1 MRSDRYVLLERI
13 GVGGMAEVFRASVR
27 GAEGFERP
35 IAIKR
40 ILPELSQ
47 DADFVRMFVDEAKIA
62 VQLQHPNI
70 VQIFDLGR
78 EGGEYF
84 IAMELVHGKDLR
96 AIQVRAR
103 QAGAKLPLAVSLHI
117 VMKVCEALHHA
128 HCAVSHHGRPLCVVH
143 RDVTPQ
149 NVLLSY
155 DGEVKVTDFGLAKA
169 VGRATETRAGV
180 VKGKLAYMA
189 PESFTGL
196 GVDHRSDVFGA
207 GILLWEMLSG
217 RRLFVGANDM
227 ETVEKARLAI
237 VPSLRMIDPS
247 IPPEVERIV
256 RTALARDR
264 EHRYPTAEAFHEEL
278 EAFAYGN
285 QEFLTTASLA
295 SWLREWF
302 PPPPPAIVP
311 PRGRDVATR
320 EIRLDEVGAP
330 SRERAP
336 ETIPPDALFDDDSDE
351 VQAIGDEDMRE
362 MLDTMP
368 PVDALDDAPRIVPD
382 AFDDTTGRAAPRAD
396 AFDDVTGRLVPTF
409 PDAFDDTT
417 GKMMPAIADA
427 LVTEMRYD
435 RELVQTVP
443 HARITT
449 TRDGERRA
457 PQVPTD
463 LGATPLD
470 PAPAAP
476 AGPGTHALSW
486 DDDEDKT
493 VVGPR
498 DE

>member
-1 MRSDRYVLLERI
+1 MGSDRYVLLERI

-47 DADFVRMFVDEAKIA
+47 DTDFVRMFVDEAKIA

-78 EGGEYF
+78 EGREYF

-103 QAGAKLPLAVSLHI
+103 QAGARLPLAVSLHI

-149 NVLLSY
+149 NVLVSY

-189 PESFTGL
+189 PESFTGM

-237 VPSLRMIDPS
+237 VPSLRAIDPS

-302 PPPPPAIVP
+302 PPPPPAIA

-336 ETIPPDALFDDDSDE
+336 ETIPPDALIEDDSDVE
-351 VQAIGDEDMRE
+351 PIGDEDMRE

-368 PVDALDDAPRIVPD
+368 PVDALDEPQVPRHVAD
-382 AFDDTTGRAAPRAD
+382 AFDDTTGPRAD
-396 AFDDVTGRLVPTF
+396 AFDDVTGRLVPSF
-409 PDAFDDTT
+409 PDPFDDTT

-443 HARITT
+443 HARITS
-449 TRDGERRA
+449 TRE
-457 PQVPTD
+457 PTD

-470 PAPAAP
+470 PAPAA
-476 AGPGTHALSW
+476 APGTQPLSW

-498 DE
+498 DDE